1 MSVTNPTAGK
11 RWIINDSADDETAL
25 SSVQAHTNTET
36 TKTVTFS
43 ATDPIQMGQSLYMY
57 LTNGNNFRPTN
68 ITLVY
73 KQTLGALTLDL
84 TNINSSTFKLSSN
97 GDPLPVRKSDYTIK
111 TVFDFYFT
119 QNGQDY
125 TFTSMGNAE
134 ANLWGNYL
142 GIETAG
148 YVKLPK
154 ISGYKLVSITDFVIN
169 NTETKCWSICCDT
182 EGTVVP
188 GGEKKDLTGAPSD
201 PVSWILTDSYS
212 GTDYYFRAHNKSSRA
227 NFKLNY
233 KKVTDL

>member
-1 MSVTNPTAGK
+1 M
-11 RWIINDSADDETAL
+11 
-25 SSVQAHTNTET
+25 
-36 TKTVTFS
+36 
-43 ATDPIQMGQSLYMY
+43 YMY

-73 KQTLGALTLDL
+73 KQSLPLTLSL
-84 TNINSSTFKLSSN
+84 TKINSSTFKLSSN
-97 GDPLPVRKSDYTIK
+97 GDPLPVRNTPETIK

-154 ISGYKLVSITDFVIN
+154 ISGYKLVSITDFVIDN
-169 NTETKCWSICCDT
+169 GTNRGWSICSDT
-182 EGTVVP
+182 DGSVAS
-188 GGEKKDLTGAPSD
+188 GGELKTLVGTPSV
-201 PVSWILTDSYS
+201 PESWVLTDSYS
-212 GTDYYFRAHNKSSRA
+212 GTDYYFRAHNNSSRA
-227 NFKLNY
+227 YFKLNY
-233 KKVTDL
+233 MKVTDL